1 MVAGVRG
8 LVLALASTKSAPHR
22 SGDPARLRRHE
33 GLGVASTK
41 SAPHRSGDPA
51 VASST
56 SVRSAAPQRSP
67 LPTGAETPV
76 HGWARRSRLA
86 GLNEVRSPQERR
98 PARTR
103 RACPMTGCSLNE
115 VRSPQERRLPGREE
129 GGHGADAAST
139 KSAPHRSGDVRQIAY
154 MVPPRSLNEV
164 RSPQERRQHLRL
176 QPFDMGRRDLR
187 RALGS
192 RGIREAPCLSASAHK
207 PWADKPFSDAT
218 ARRIPDIDGA
228 LAKVPGSL
236 QMMMG
241 PSTVISRDR
250 PRKLN
255 CSAPSVAVRPRSQT
269 STLSSPGSST
279 ASRAACRETNWAG
292 KASTTKTE
300 YWTRS
305 PNPSRTRAARDLRRS
320 SGMS

>member
-129 GGHGADAAST
+129 GGHGADAASMKSAPHRSGDGLDQARPGLPDAST
-139 KSAPHRSGDVRQIAY
+139 KSAPHRSGDSTSDYSPLTWADATVGEPWAQEASVERHAY
-154 MVPPRSLNEV
+154 RPRPMNRGLTSPFLMRRLAGFRTSTEPSRRSL
-164 RSPQERRQHLRL
+164 
-176 QPFDMGRRDLR
+176 
-187 RALGS
+187 
-192 RGIREAPCLSASAHK
+192 
-207 PWADKPFSDAT
+207 
-218 ARRIPDIDGA
+218 ARFR
-228 LAKVPGSL
+228 
-236 QMMMG
+236 
-241 PSTVISRDR
+241 
-250 PRKLN
+250 
-255 CSAPSVAVRPRSQT
+255 
-269 STLSSPGSST
+269 
-279 ASRAACRETNWAG
+279 
-292 KASTTKTE
+292 
-300 YWTRS
+300 
-305 PNPSRTRAARDLRRS
+305 
-320 SGMS
+320 

>member
-1 MVAGVRG
+1 MSCCLNEVRSPQERRRAGCSLLGRG
-8 LVLALASTKSAPHR
+8 C
-22 SGDPARLRRHE
+22 
-33 GLGVASTK
+33 VASTK
-41 SAPHRSGDPA
+41 SAPHRSGDNPG
-51 VASST
+51 SMPST
-56 SVRSAAPQRSP
+56 ERPRPQRSP
-67 LPTGAETPV
+67 LPTGAETQGATV
-76 HGWARRSRLA
+76 EG
-86 GLNEVRSPQERR
+86 V
-98 PARTR
+98 
-103 RACPMTGCSLNE
+103 
-115 VRSPQERRLPGREE
+115 VVGR
-129 GGHGADAAST
+129 AST

-176 QPFDMGRRDLR
+176 QPFDMGRRDRR

-192 RGIREAPCLSASAHK
+192 RGVRGAPCLSASTHE

-228 LAKVPGSL
+228 FAKVPGSL

-241 PSTVISRDR
+241 PSTEISRDR

>member
-1 MVAGVRG
+1 MNFPSTSTRDGPQRSPLPKGAETVVVGGPRVGV
-8 LVLALASTKSAPHR
+8 
-22 SGDPARLRRHE
+22 E
-33 GLGVASTK
+33 VASTK
-41 SAPHRSGDPA
+41 SAPQRSGDGGRDARRPGSPA
-51 VASST
+51 SLNE
-56 SVRSAAPQRSP
+56 VRSPKERRQAARRRGTPRVWRLNEVRSPKERRQPLRREHTHRRLRASTKSAPQRSGDVADRWGTRGAHTPQRSP
-67 LPTGAETPV
+67 LPKGAETRM
-76 HGWARRSRLA
+76 GRSA
-86 GLNEVRSPQERR
+86 W
-98 PARTR
+98 TR
-103 RACPMTGCSLNE
+103 RCSLNE
-115 VRSPQERRLPGREE
+115 VRSP
-129 GGHGADAAST
+129 
-139 KSAPHRSGDVRQIAY
+139 K
-154 MVPPRSLNEV
+154 
-164 RSPQERRQHLRL
+164 ERRQHLRL

-228 LAKVPGSL
+228 FAKVPGSL

-241 PSTVISRDR
+241 PSTEISRDR